1 MNNLLD
7 YKNKVDMLSYGYL
20 HLYMYL
26 ACAYSKFLMS
36 GKALGFPLLIQVQ
49 TQSFCNGQCS
59 VCPYPSV
66 SKNLPQ
72 GLMEWELFMKIA
84 DESAAE
90 PLLSTFVCML
100 QNEPLLDKRIL
111 DCVKYFKSTSK
122 YKISIIVTN
131 GELLNRYSLPDII
144 QSHLDILTVS
154 LNAQSKDVYSVINQG
169 LDYDR
174 VVGNISSLLSNET
187 TKRKLTISFLNTKF
201 NTFEINA
208 ALPYWRKKGVKT
220 RVIDVSNRAGSLSGY
235 EKLRPETKYRGNG
248 YPAQL
253 RDRLISSLRRRV
265 GCALPFYQMNILF
278 NGDVII
284 CCHDWNRAIVVGNVK
299 DTTLK
304 DIWNSKKMNQIR
316 RAILEKRYHEIDSC
330 RSCSLFMK

>member
-1 MNNLLD
+1 MNKLLN

-59 VCPYPSV
+59 VCPYPLV
-66 SKNLPQ
+66 SQNLPQ
-72 GLMEWELFMKIA
+72 GRMEWELFTKIA

-111 DCVKYFKSTSK
+111 DCVKYFKSISK
-122 YKISIIVTN
+122 YKRSKIVTN
-131 GELLNRYSLPDII
+131 GELLDRYSLPDII

-154 LNAQSKDVYSVINQG
+154 LNAQSKDVYREINQG

-174 VVGNISSLLSNET
+174 VVANISALLSNET
-187 TKRKLTISFLNTKF
+187 TKRKLTIGFLNTKF
-201 NTFEINA
+201 NPLEINA

-220 RVIDVSNRAGSLSGY
+220 RVIDVSNRAGSLDGY
-235 EKLRPETKYRGNG
+235 EKFRPEKKYQGNG
-248 YPAQL
+248 YLSKL
-253 RDRLISSLRRRV
+253 RLRSIWSLKPRV
-265 GCALPFYQMNILF
+265 GCSLPFHQMNILF
-278 NGDVII
+278 NGDVIV
-284 CCHDWNRAIVVGNVK
+284 CCQDWNRDTVVGNVHNSS
-299 DTTLK
+299 LK
-304 DIWNSKKMNQIR
+304 EIWNSEKMNQIR
-316 RAILEKRYHEIDSC
+316 RSIMRKRYNEVKSC
-330 RSCSLFMK
+330 QACSLAR